1 MLVVGFD
8 TATTD
13 TAACAW
19 RDGEVLAEA
28 QLGLSERGRPRHAT
42 GLLAEV
48 ERCADA
54 ADGWAGVELI
64 AVGLGPGSFTG
75 LRVGIAT
82 AKGLATSPGKPGR
95 GTSTLDALGA
105 GIAAAG
111 APGERL
117 AVLDGYR
124 GEVFVALYAADGATL
139 WEPAVMRPEELAE
152 RLSRHPDPPTVAG
165 SGSVRFRDELE

>member
-28 QLGLSERGRPRHAT
+28 HLGLSERGRPRHAT

-48 ERCADA
+48 ERCAA
-54 ADGWAGVELI
+54 AAGGWDGVDLI

-82 AKGLATSPGKPGR
+82 AKGLATSLGKPAR
-95 GTSTLDALGA
+95 GVCTLDALAA
-105 GIAAAG
+105 GIPAG
-111 APGERL
+111 ASGER
-117 AVLDGYR
+117 
-124 GEVFVALYAADGATL
+124 GAI
-139 WEPAVMRPEELAE
+139 
-152 RLSRHPDPPTVAG
+152 
-165 SGSVRFRDELE
+165 